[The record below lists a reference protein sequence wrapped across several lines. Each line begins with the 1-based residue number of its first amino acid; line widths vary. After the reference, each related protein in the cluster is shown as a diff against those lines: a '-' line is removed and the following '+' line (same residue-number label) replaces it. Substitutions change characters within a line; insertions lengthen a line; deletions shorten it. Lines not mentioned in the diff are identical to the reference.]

1 MARTSSKG
9 KCHFCGAEFSKAGM
23 SKHLAT
29 CPARL
34 AGTVTTSTSRQKTP
48 PTQTRLFHLVV
59 EGRGAPMYWM
69 HLEMPVEAT
78 LSNLDTFL
86 RDQWLECCGHLSA
99 FNIAGESYASTVDR
113 EWGMDEKSMRGV
125 KLGKVLSVGQ
135 QFEHEYD
142 FGTTT
147 ELKLKVVAEREGMAV
162 KGKSVQ
168 VLAQNEPPEIPC
180 ENCGKLATQVCS
192 QCIYEGEGWV
202 CDDCAEEH
210 ECGEDMLLP
219 VVNSPRVGMCGYTG

>member
-1 MARTSSKG
+1 
-9 KCHFCGAEFSKAGM
+9 
-23 SKHLAT
+23 
-29 CPARL
+29 
-34 AGTVTTSTSRQKTP
+34 
-48 PTQTRLFHLVV
+48 
-59 EGRGAPMYWM
+59 
-69 HLEMPVEAT
+69 
-78 LSNLDTFL
+78 
-86 RDQWLECCGHLSA
+86 
-99 FNIAGESYASTVDR
+99 
-113 EWGMDEKSMRGV
+113 MDEKSMRGV
-125 KLGKVLSVGQ
+125 KLGKLLSVGQ

-162 KGKSVQ
+162 KGKPVQ

-192 QCIYEGEGWV
+192 ECIYEGEGWV